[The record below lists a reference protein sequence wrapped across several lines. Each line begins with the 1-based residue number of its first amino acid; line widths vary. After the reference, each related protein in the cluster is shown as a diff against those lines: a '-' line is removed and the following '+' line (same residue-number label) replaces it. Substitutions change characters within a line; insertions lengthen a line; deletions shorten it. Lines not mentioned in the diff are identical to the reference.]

1 MIHFADT
8 QVGMP
13 LVHLPSNELCYLQ
26 SYNGIGRYAKH
37 MYTAT
42 GANGEILDAH
52 GAFTAE
58 KGHIR
63 TIQSRGIA

>member
-13 LVHLPSNELCYLQ
+13 LVHLPSKELCYLQ
-26 SYNGIGRYAKH
+26 SYEGISRWGKP

-42 GANGEILDAH
+42 GAEGEILDAH
-52 GAFTAE
+52 DAFTAE
-58 KGHIR
+58 KGYIR
-63 TIQSRGIA
+63 TIQARGII